1 MRRKFWLP
9 IIGLVF
15 AAVAAMPVAQA
26 TEKTYFC
33 FGHRATIVGTPGS
46 DLIYGT
52 TGADVIHGRG
62 SSDLI
67 HGRNGN
73 DIICGGRGGDQHAIR
88 PENHDGHYG
97 LIGGNGNDIVRGG
110 AGDDSIQG
118 GDPLQNP
125 YYGRPEPDPSETDV
139 LYGGGGDDQML
150 DGGQLQ
156 GTGTTFP
163 AHRIRAMT
171 PCTAV
176 PVMTSFIPAGAST
189 I

>member
-1 MRRKFWLP
+1 M
-9 IIGLVF
+9 
-15 AAVAAMPVAQA
+15 
-26 TEKTYFC
+26 
-33 FGHRATIVGTPGS
+33 
-46 DLIYGT
+46 
-52 TGADVIHGRG
+52 IHGRG